1 MPGRS
6 ARLQKRDKES
16 HKGRGYRVALVY
28 GWVQCVSQHHHA
40 RECATPHKGDSLFEL
55 FSPDKA
61 SRGKSEKENR
71 DEEAKQKGM
80 IV

>member
-16 HKGRGYRVALVY
+16 HKGRGYRVALVC

-61 SRGKSEKENR
+61 VGGNQKKRIETKRQSRK
-71 DEEAKQKGM
+71 A
-80 IV
+80 